1 MSYTNGLDK
10 PSDYFNTILY
20 TGNGGGNRS
29 YSGVGFS
36 PDFVWFKIRSQTAS
50 HQLYDT
56 VRGTAKNLDT
66 NKTAAE
72 TSNNG
77 DGFLN
82 SFDSD
87 GYTMNTGADSNFYS
101 NYNNATYASW
111 NWKAGTSFTNDA
123 SATGIGS
130 IDSAGSVNQD
140 AGFSIVSFDLSGQ
153 SGNETIKHGLNT
165 APKVV
170 ITKRRSGGAGDWTSY
185 FGAIGNSYLVLS
197 STSAGATNTSFMN
210 NTAPTSSVFTVGDP
224 SWWGANPFIAYCFSE
239 KQGYSKFGSY
249 TGSGNTDGPFVYTGF
264 KPAFVICK
272 ITSGTD
278 QWVLYDNKRDTFNV
292 TEQIL
297 RPNTSGAEGTES
309 GAKMD
314 LLSNGFKLRGSGGGI
329 GQTNNSGGSYI
340 YMAFAENPFVTS
352 TGIPGLAR

>member
-1 MSYTNGLDK
+1 MAYTDIDK
-10 PSDYFNTILY
+10 PSDYFNTKLY
-20 TGNGGGNRS
+20 TGNGSSSHGVT
-29 YSGVGFS
+29 GVGFTQ
-36 PDFVWFKIRSQTAS
+36 DWTWIKERSQTES
-50 HQLYDT
+50 HFLFDT
-56 VRGTAKNLDT
+56 VRGD
-66 NKTAAE
+66 NKYVN
-72 TSNNG
+72 SNTTDIEYTESGGMAFNSNG
-77 DGFLN
+77 FTLGSWN
-82 SFDSD
+82 SV
-87 GYTMNTGADSNFYS
+87 NE
-101 NYNNATYASW
+101 NNQTYASW

-123 SATGIGS
+123 SSTGIGT
-130 IDSAGSVNQD
+130 IDSTGSVNQD

>member
-1 MSYTNGLDK
+1 MAYTDIDK
-10 PSDYFNTILY
+10 PSDYFNTKLY
-20 TGNGGGNRS
+20 TGNGSSSHGVT
-29 YSGVGFS
+29 GVGFTQ
-36 PDFVWFKIRSQTAS
+36 DWTWIKERSQTES
-50 HQLYDT
+50 HFLFDT
-56 VRGTAKNLDT
+56 VRGD
-66 NKTAAE
+66 NKYVN
-72 TSNNG
+72 SNTTDIEYTESGGMAFNSNG
-77 DGFLN
+77 FTLGSWN
-82 SFDSD
+82 SV
-87 GYTMNTGADSNFYS
+87 NE
-101 NYNNATYASW
+101 NNQTYASW

-123 SATGIGS
+123 SSTGIGT
-130 IDSAGSVNQD
+130 IDSTGSVNQD

-185 FGAIGNSYLVLS
+185 FGAIGNSYLVLN
-197 STSAGATNTSFMN
+197 STSAGATSSSFMN